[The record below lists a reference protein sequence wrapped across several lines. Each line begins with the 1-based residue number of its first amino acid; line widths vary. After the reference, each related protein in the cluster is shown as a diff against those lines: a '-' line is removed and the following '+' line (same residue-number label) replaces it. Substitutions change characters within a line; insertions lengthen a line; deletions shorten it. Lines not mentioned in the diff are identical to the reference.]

1 MSPGD
6 FDFPLTK
13 FLSATAGAA
22 ISMLK
27 WPGTVVEKI
36 TMGIAGVAI
45 SYVMSEWVAEKTGLP
60 AGVTG
65 FLLGLFGM
73 MIVGKLWEMLAALD
87 AKAMAADAWA
97 WVKKRAGV

>member
-6 FDFPLTK
+6 FDFSLTK
-13 FLSATAGAA
+13 FFSAAAGAM

-27 WPGTVVEKI
+27 WPGTFAEKV
-36 TMGIAGVAI
+36 TMGISGVAI
-45 SYVMSEWVAEKTGLP
+45 SYFLSEWVALKTGLP

>member
-1 MSPGD
+1 MSPE
-6 FDFPLTK
+6 FDFSLTK
-13 FLSATAGAA
+13 FFSAAAGAM

-27 WPGTVVEKI
+27 WPGTFAEKL
-36 TMGIAGVAI
+36 TMGISGVTI
-45 SYVMSEWVAEKTGLP
+45 SYFLSEWVALKTGLP

-87 AKAMAADAWA
+87 AKAAMADVLTWI
-97 WVKKRAGV
+97 KKRAGV